1 MIPVIGFHF
10 LILSQYARNIPS
22 YDDYDAILKFI
33 SEFQNS
39 SFSEKLSLLFAHH
52 NEHVILLLRIIL
64 IINAYLFGGINFYA
78 LIVVGNII
86 LAAIAFITFF
96 LYNKNQQPYLFI
108 PLFILVLNLNSYE
121 NIFWAMASIANFGV
135 ILLALISFY
144 FISQK
149 NTTSFFIGLIVAL
162 ITTFSNGNGLLTLF
176 IGLGI
181 LLYNR
186 TSLKYIGIWIV
197 TSTIALTGF
206 YWGYETVEH
215 RPGII
220 STLINDLDKVI
231 IHFFIMLGNAASGW
245 RLPLQIISGILASLT
260 LLYLFYNYRNLNI
273 SALAFLSFLVL
284 SCAAISLAR
293 GGFGIWWANTSR
305 YMIYGNLIAFFL
317 FLSAIHT
324 PLITRLKIPLYF
336 ILLLGSLASYWM
348 NFRRIDNIRYHTN
361 KLEYS
366 AASHHDV
373 SKPEKAY
380 YYPDQ
385 DQARYILAGFN
396 EHFHYE
402 MPKYEYPIK
411 GPSKKPYDV
420 PSFDIKVD
428 AVDTVNRT
436 YNVKGYFIID
446 SLEMH
451 QVEAEF
457 VISSSLDTVQYPT
470 KKVFDFL
477 RYESYGYKY
486 GWGGFEVSIPKE
498 LINSDSSNIH
508 FTISDSMSKR
518 IIHSVELEPLW
529 LY

>member
-1 MIPVIGFHF
+1 MFHF
-10 LILSQYARNIPS
+10 YLILRYTRNIPS
-22 YDDYDAILKFI
+22 YDDYDVILRFI
-33 SEFQNS
+33 SEFQTAP
-39 SFSEKLSLLFAHH
+39 FSDKIFLLFAHH
-52 NEHVILLLRIIL
+52 NEHIILLMRVIALFSV
-64 IINAYLFGGINFYA
+64 YLFGGINFVY
-78 LIVVGNII
+78 LIIFGNIV
-86 LAAIAFITFF
+86 LLSIALTTAEI
-96 LYNKNQQPYLFI
+96 YGKKGEWYLFL
-108 PLFILVLNLNSYE
+108 PLVVLVLNLNSYE

-135 ILLALISFY
+135 ILIVLLSL
-144 FISQK
+144 
-149 NTTSFFIGLIVAL
+149 FFVSKDDRKSLLIGLSMAL
-162 ITTFSNGNGLLTLF
+162 FATFSLGNGLLVLF
-176 IGLGI
+176 LGCAI
-181 LLYNR
+181 LFYKKSTFKR
-186 TSLKYIGIWIV
+186 ITVWVIASIV
-197 TSTIALTGF
+197 CLIF
-206 YWGYETVEH
+206 YYWDYKAVGH
-215 RPGII
+215 HPGII
-220 STLINDLDKVI
+220 NTLINDLDKMI
-231 IHFFIMLGNAASGW
+231 IHFFIMLGNFASGW
-245 RLPLQIISGILASLT
+245 RLPLQIICGILAFVVLS
-260 LLYLFYNYRNLNI
+260 YSFYHHRRLNT

-305 YMIYGNLIAFFL
+305 YMIYGNLIGFFL
-317 FLSAIHT
+317 FLSAINT
-324 PLITRLKIPLYF
+324 PLLIRFKFPLF
-336 ILLLGSLASYWM
+336 LLLLLGSLGSYWM
-348 NFRRIDNIRYHTN
+348 NFRRIDDIRYHTN